1 MCIIESIGHK
11 ESGTPSTVHR
21 FFTRKLDK
29 EILTMTQANAQPQT
43 LTIDLN
49 QAHINAG
56 LDKRDLEYLEAAPLM
71 PKHPPLSF
79 RGVSI
84 E

>member
-1 MCIIESIGHK
+1 
-11 ESGTPSTVHR
+11 
-21 FFTRKLDK
+21 
-29 EILTMTQANAQPQT
+29 MTQPTAQPQT
-43 LTIDLN
+43 LTIDLT

-56 LDKRDLEYLEAAPLM
+56 LDKRDLVYLEATPLM
-71 PKHPPLSF
+71 PKRQPLTF